1 MALQLKNVVC
11 PYCGAKR
18 AAWIPTGLSEE
29 GIKIISVCNACFA
42 CRKEAT
48 HGEDRP
54 DKDD

>member
-11 PYCGAKR
+11 PYCGVKR
-18 AAWIPTGLSEE
+18 AAWIPTGMSEE
-29 GIKIISVCNACFA
+29 GIKIISVCDACFA